1 MYNIDLNIIGIT
13 GSRLQIKKKSHISS
27 SLQGYNTA
35 PQKARMVTGTTIH
48 KKRLD
53 LQSQK

>member
-13 GSRLQIKKKSHISS
+13 GSRLQIKKKSNISS

-35 PQKARMVTGTTIH
+35 PQKAGMVTGTTIH

-53 LQSQK
+53 LQSQR